1 MPTFWSGNYL
11 DSSLNSERTGTIVI
25 KVHSDYGGEG
35 LLNAYELLMKEWLQ
49 IGKKMPTDLLYL
61 HGRFLEDIQERM
73 SSGWLWGRGLSLP
86 IFHVSVLGA
95 FFLWACVP
103 FEIRKRKGDLSTG
116 NKTQC
121 KKQAMIKRCHNGEI
135 MDGKAKQNHCPNRPY
150 PAGVKQEMLRTVCC
164 DRSWMTSFTLHWKWL
179 LPECSWHHWPETTY
193 VFRWVS
199 RGSTSRGHHHQACY
213 TKVGKARGAPQGC
226 TLDPGGRPF
235 TWIFHPNSTRLSGTE
250 PQSPQKRKKKCLN
263 FDPSGIGNP
272 GNNYWEDHQKH
283 LRWINVQKER
293 LFVFPDAWRSRP
305 NGNFTESS
313 PGHWD
318 SLPIAEAVQSFVW
331 FWISAWSELQPSD
344 FSRQIRLTNTLTWQ
358 PHPRAHQY
366 LLDVFCVTFAL
377 QNGLFHTSYRLSFSG
392 RFGAILSSER
402 P

>member
-1 MPTFWSGNYL
+1 MAKSWMAKQSKTTAPTGPTQREWNKRCWERCAATAPEWPVSRCIGNGCCL
-11 DSSLNSERTGTIVI
+11 SAAGTTGQRPPTC
-25 KVHSDYGGEG
+25 SDGFDGAAHHVDTTTRPATQRWAKPEG
-35 LLNAYELLMKEWLQ
+35 HLRAARWTLGAVPLREYFIQ
-49 IGKKMPTDLLYL
+49 IPQD
-61 HGRFLEDIQERM
+61 
-73 SSGWLWGRGLSLP
+73 WVGLSLNP
-86 IFHVSVLGA
+86 L
-95 FFLWACVP
+95 
-103 FEIRKRKGDLSTG
+103 
-116 NKTQC
+116 
-121 KKQAMIKRCHNGEI
+121 KKE
-135 MDGKAKQNHCPNRPY
+135 
-150 PAGVKQEMLRTVCC
+150 
-164 DRSWMTSFTLHWKWL
+164 
-179 LPECSWHHWPETTY
+179 
-193 VFRWVS
+193 
-199 RGSTSRGHHHQACY
+199 
-213 TKVGKARGAPQGC
+213 
-226 TLDPGGRPF
+226 
-235 TWIFHPNSTRLSGTE
+235 
-250 PQSPQKRKKKCLN
+250 KKKCLN